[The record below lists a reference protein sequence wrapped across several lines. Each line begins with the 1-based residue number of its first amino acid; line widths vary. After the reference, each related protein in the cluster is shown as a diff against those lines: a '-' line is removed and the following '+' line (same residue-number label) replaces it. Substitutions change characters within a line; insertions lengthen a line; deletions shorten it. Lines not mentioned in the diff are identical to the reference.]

1 MKQYFGTDGIRGIPN
16 KTLNED
22 LVSKI
27 FSSVEK
33 ELSPVSVAVIL
44 DTRSSSL
51 ELLGWICN
59 GLSENV
65 QVVNYGVLPSGSMP
79 ILLKKFEHDL
89 GVIISASHN
98 PSEYNGIKLI
108 NDVGSKLSDEVEI
121 NIENNLQ
128 TISLPEKTSISKS
141 STEGYDAYLEYLES
155 LIDFDLSSFNIL
167 FDTANGS
174 SYKIIEDLFQ
184 STKSKY
190 KIIANAPDGQ
200 NINSNCGATHLDNLV
215 TNLGKNQLG
224 AAFDGD
230 ADRLILVDENRSS
243 CNGDVIILLIAKYLE
258 AINRLN
264 NNIVVSTVMSNFGFK
279 KAAEKN
285 NYHNIETSVGDKY
298 VAAAMSEHNASLGG
312 EQSGHIIISDEL
324 PVGDG
329 LVSLIYALKALAFFN
344 TSLSE
349 FKDSNITEYP
359 QKLINLELDTLPSD
373 EKIKELNVI
382 ADNLFNEVGLDGRYL
397 IRKSGTEPILRVLVE
412 AQSEE
417 ELANFS
423 EELII
428 NIKNHLFTWN
438 IIYNDTNELISARPW
453 KRWRGSM
460 LSKNSAD
467 AYSALQSL

>member
-33 ELSPVSVAVIL
+33 ELSPASVAVIL

-51 ELLGWICN
+51 ELLNWICN
-59 GLSENV
+59 GLSEKV
-65 QVVNYGVLPSGSMP
+65 EVVNYGVLPSGSMP
-79 ILLKKFEHDL
+79 VLLEKFGHDL

-108 NDVGSKLSDEVEI
+108 NDVGSKLSDDVEI

-141 STEGYDAYLEYLES
+141 STKGYDAYLEYLES

-184 STKSKY
+184 SKKSKF
-190 KIIANAPDGQ
+190 KIISNTPDGQ
-200 NINSNCGATHLDNLV
+200 NINSNCGATHLDNLIS
-215 TNLGKNQLG
+215 NLGKNQLG

-230 ADRLILVDENRSS
+230 ADRLILVDETGTP

-258 AINRLN
+258 AINKLN

-279 KAAEKN
+279 KAVEKN
-285 NYHNIETSVGDKY
+285 NYHNVETSVGDKY
-298 VAAAMSEHNASLGG
+298 VAAAMSEQNASLGG

-329 LVSLIYALKALAFFN
+329 LVSFIYSLKALAFFN
-344 TSLSE
+344 TTLSE
-349 FKDSNITEYP
+349 FRESNIIEYP
-359 QKLINLELDTLPSD
+359 QKLINLELDLLPSD
-373 EKIKELNVI
+373 EQVKELNEI
-382 ADNLFNEVGLDGRYL
+382 ANNLYNEIGLDGRFL

-412 AQSEE
+412 AESEE

-423 EELII
+423 EKLII
-428 NIKNHLFTWN
+428 SIKNHLFT
-438 IIYNDTNELISARPW
+438 
-453 KRWRGSM
+453 
-460 LSKNSAD
+460 
-467 AYSALQSL
+467 

>member
-1 MKQYFGTDGIRGIPN
+1 LKQYFGTDGIRGIPN
-16 KTLNED
+16 KTLNKD

-51 ELLGWICN
+51 ELLNWICN
-59 GLSENV
+59 GLSEKV
-65 QVVNYGVLPSGSMP
+65 EVVNYGVLPSGSMP
-79 ILLKKFEHDL
+79 ILLEKFGHDL

-108 NDVGSKLSDEVEI
+108 NDVGSKLSDDTEI
-121 NIENNLQ
+121 DIENNLK

-141 STEGYDAYLEYLES
+141 STKGYDKYLEYLES

-184 STKSKY
+184 SKKSKF
-190 KIIANAPDGQ
+190 KIISNTPDGQ
-200 NINSNCGATHLDNLV
+200 NINSNCGATNLDNLV
-215 TNLGKNQLG
+215 SNLGKNQLG

-230 ADRLILVDENRSS
+230 ADRLILVDENKSP

-258 AINRLN
+258 AINKLN

-279 KAAEKN
+279 KAVEKN
-285 NYHNIETSVGDKY
+285 NYQNVETSVGDKY
-298 VAAAMSEHNASLGG
+298 VASAMSEHNASLGG

-329 LVSLIYALKALAFFN
+329 LVSFIYSLKALAFFN

-349 FKDSNITEYP
+349 FKESNITEYP
-359 QKLINLELDTLPSD
+359 QKLINLELDLLPSD
-373 EKIKELNVI
+373 EQVKELNDI
-382 ADNLFNEVGLDGRYL
+382 ANNLYNEIGLDGRFL

-412 AQSEE
+412 AESEE
-417 ELANFS
+417 ELDNFS

-428 NIKNHLFTWN
+428 NIKNHLFSWN
-438 IIYNDTNELISARPW
+438 IIYT
-453 KRWRGSM
+453 
-460 LSKNSAD
+460 
-467 AYSALQSL
+467 

>member
-51 ELLGWICN
+51 ELLSWICN
-59 GLSENV
+59 GLSEKV
-65 QVVNYGVLPSGSMP
+65 EVVNYGVLPSGSMP
-79 ILLKKFEHDL
+79 ILLEKFGHDL

-108 NDVGSKLSDEVEI
+108 NDVGSKLSDDVEI

-141 STEGYDAYLEYLES
+141 STKGYDAYLEYLES

-184 STKSKY
+184 SKKSKF
-190 KIIANAPDGQ
+190 KIISNTPDGQ
-200 NINSNCGATHLDNLV
+200 NINSNCGATHLDNLIS
-215 TNLGKNQLG
+215 NLGKNQLG

-230 ADRLILVDENRSS
+230 ADRLILVDETGAP

-258 AINRLN
+258 AINKLN

-279 KAAEKN
+279 KAVEKN
-285 NYHNIETSVGDKY
+285 NYHNVETSVGDKY

-329 LVSLIYALKALAFFN
+329 LVSFIYSLKALAFFN
-344 TSLSE
+344 TTLAE
-349 FKDSNITEYP
+349 FRDSNIIEYS
-359 QKLINLELDTLPSD
+359 QKLINLELDLLPS
-373 EKIKELNVI
+373 EEQVKELNEI
-382 ADNLFNEVGLDGRYL
+382 ANNLYNEIGLDGRFL

-412 AQSEE
+412 AESEE

-423 EELII
+423 EKLII
-428 NIKNHLFTWN
+428 SIKNHLFT
-438 IIYNDTNELISARPW
+438 
-453 KRWRGSM
+453 
-460 LSKNSAD
+460 
-467 AYSALQSL
+467 

>member
-16 KTLNED
+16 KTLNKD

-108 NDVGSKLSDEVEI
+108 NDVGSKLTDEVEI

-184 STKSKY
+184 STKSKF
-190 KIIANAPDGQ
+190 KIIANTPDGQ

-215 TNLGKNQLG
+215 SNLGKNQIG

-258 AINRLN
+258 AINKLN

-329 LVSLIYALKALAFFN
+329 LVSLIYSLKALAFFN

-382 ADNLFNEVGLDGRYL
+382 ADNLYNEVGLDGRYL

-417 ELANFS
+417 ELSNFS

-428 NIKNHLFTWN
+428 NIKNHLFT
-438 IIYNDTNELISARPW
+438 
-453 KRWRGSM
+453 
-460 LSKNSAD
+460 
-467 AYSALQSL
+467 

>member
-51 ELLGWICN
+51 ELLSWICN
-59 GLSENV
+59 GLSEKV
-65 QVVNYGVLPSGSMP
+65 EVVNYGVLPSGSMP
-79 ILLKKFEHDL
+79 ILLEKFGHDL

-108 NDVGSKLSDEVEI
+108 NDVGSKLSDNVEI

-141 STEGYDAYLEYLES
+141 STKGYDAYLEYLES

-184 STKSKY
+184 SKKSKF
-190 KIIANAPDGQ
+190 KIISNTPDGQ
-200 NINSNCGATHLDNLV
+200 NINSNCGATHLDNLIS
-215 TNLGKNQLG
+215 NLGKNQLG

-230 ADRLILVDENRSS
+230 ADRLILVDETGTP

-258 AINRLN
+258 AINKLN

-279 KAAEKN
+279 KAVEKN
-285 NYHNIETSVGDKY
+285 NYHNVETSVGDKY

-329 LVSLIYALKALAFFN
+329 LVSFIYSLKALAFFN
-344 TSLSE
+344 TTLSE
-349 FKDSNITEYP
+349 FRESNIIEYP
-359 QKLINLELDTLPSD
+359 QKLINLELDLLPSN
-373 EKIKELNVI
+373 EQVKELNEI
-382 ADNLFNEVGLDGRYL
+382 ANNLYNEIGLDGRFL

-412 AQSEE
+412 AESEE

-423 EELII
+423 EKLII
-428 NIKNHLFTWN
+428 SIKNHLFT
-438 IIYNDTNELISARPW
+438 
-453 KRWRGSM
+453 
-460 LSKNSAD
+460 
-467 AYSALQSL
+467 

>member
-1 MKQYFGTDGIRGIPN
+1 LKQYFGTDGIRGIPN

-33 ELSPVSVAVIL
+33 ELSPASVAVIL

-51 ELLGWICN
+51 ELLSWICN
-59 GLSENV
+59 GLSEKV
-65 QVVNYGVLPSGSMP
+65 EVVNYGVLPSGSMP
-79 ILLKKFEHDL
+79 ILLAKFGHDL

-108 NDVGSKLSDEVEI
+108 NDIGSKLSDDVEI

-128 TISLPEKTSISKS
+128 TISLPQKKSISKS
-141 STEGYDAYLEYLES
+141 STKGYDAYLEYLES

-184 STKSKY
+184 SKKSKF
-190 KIIANAPDGQ
+190 KIISNTPDGQ
-200 NINSNCGATHLDNLV
+200 NINSNCGATHLDNLIS
-215 TNLGKNQLG
+215 NLGKNQLG

-230 ADRLILVDENRSS
+230 ADRLILVDENRSP

-258 AINRLN
+258 AINKLN

-279 KAAEKN
+279 KAVEKN
-285 NYHNIETSVGDKY
+285 NYHNVETSVGDKY
-298 VAAAMSEHNASLGG
+298 VASAMSEHNASLGG

-329 LVSLIYALKALAFFN
+329 LVSLIYSLKALAFFN

-349 FKDSNITEYP
+349 FKASNITEYP
-359 QKLINLELDTLPSD
+359 QKLINLELDLLPSD
-373 EKIKELNVI
+373 EQVKELNDI
-382 ADNLFNEVGLDGRYL
+382 AKNLYNEIGLDGRFL

-412 AQSEE
+412 AESEE
-417 ELANFS
+417 ELDNFS
-423 EELII
+423 EELIT

-438 IIYNDTNELISARPW
+438 IIYNEINELTSARPW

-467 AYSALQSL
+467 AYSALRSL

>member
-33 ELSPVSVAVIL
+33 ELSPASVAVIL

-51 ELLGWICN
+51 ELLGWICK

-65 QVVNYGVLPSGSMP
+65 EVVNYGVLPSGSMP
-79 ILLKKFEHDL
+79 ILLEKFGHNL

-108 NDVGSKLSDEVEI
+108 NDVGSKLSDDVEL

-128 TISLPEKTSISKS
+128 TISLPEKISISKS
-141 STEGYDAYLEYLES
+141 STKGYDAYLEYLES

-184 STKSKY
+184 SKKSKS
-190 KIIANAPDGQ
+190 KIIANTPDGQ

-215 TNLGKNQLG
+215 SLLGKNQLG

-230 ADRLILVDENRSS
+230 ADRLILVDETGTP

-258 AINRLN
+258 AINKLN

-279 KAAEKN
+279 KAVEKN
-285 NYHNIETSVGDKY
+285 NYHNVETSVGDKY
-298 VAAAMSEHNASLGG
+298 VAAAMSELNASLGG

-329 LVSLIYALKALAFFN
+329 LVSFIYSLKALAFFN
-344 TSLSE
+344 TTLSE
-349 FKDSNITEYP
+349 FRESNIIEYP
-359 QKLINLELDTLPSD
+359 QKLINLELDLLPSD
-373 EKIKELNVI
+373 EQVKELNEI
-382 ADNLFNEVGLDGRYL
+382 ANNLYNEIGLDGRFL

-412 AQSEE
+412 AESEE

-423 EELII
+423 EKLII
-428 NIKNHLFTWN
+428 SIKNHLFT
-438 IIYNDTNELISARPW
+438 
-453 KRWRGSM
+453 
-460 LSKNSAD
+460 
-467 AYSALQSL
+467 

>member
-16 KTLNED
+16 KTLNKD

-215 TNLGKNQLG
+215 SNLGKNQLG

-258 AINRLN
+258 AINKLN

-417 ELANFS
+417 ELDNFS

-428 NIKNHLFTWN
+428 NIKNHLFT
-438 IIYNDTNELISARPW
+438 
-453 KRWRGSM
+453 
-460 LSKNSAD
+460 
-467 AYSALQSL
+467 

>member
-51 ELLGWICN
+51 ELLSWICN
-59 GLSENV
+59 GLSEKV
-65 QVVNYGVLPSGSMP
+65 EVVNYGVLPSGSMP
-79 ILLKKFEHDL
+79 ILLEKFGHDL

-108 NDVGSKLSDEVEI
+108 NDVGSKLSDDVEI

-141 STEGYDAYLEYLES
+141 STKGYDAYLEYLES

-184 STKSKY
+184 SKKSKF
-190 KIIANAPDGQ
+190 KIISNTPDGQ
-200 NINSNCGATHLDNLV
+200 NINSNCGATHLDNLIS
-215 TNLGKNQLG
+215 NLGKNQLG

-230 ADRLILVDENRSS
+230 ADRLILVDETGAP

-258 AINRLN
+258 AINKLN

-279 KAAEKN
+279 KAVEKN
-285 NYHNIETSVGDKY
+285 NYHNVETSVGDKY

-329 LVSLIYALKALAFFN
+329 LVSFIYSLKALAFFN
-344 TSLSE
+344 TTLSE
-349 FKDSNITEYP
+349 FRESNIIEYP
-359 QKLINLELDTLPSD
+359 QKLINLELDLLPS
-373 EKIKELNVI
+373 EEQVKELNEI
-382 ADNLFNEVGLDGRYL
+382 ANNLYNEIGLDGRFL

-412 AQSEE
+412 AESEE

-423 EELII
+423 EKLII
-428 NIKNHLFTWN
+428 SIKNHLFT
-438 IIYNDTNELISARPW
+438 
-453 KRWRGSM
+453 
-460 LSKNSAD
+460 
-467 AYSALQSL
+467 

>member
-184 STKSKY
+184 STKSKF
-190 KIIANAPDGQ
+190 KIIANTPDGQ

-215 TNLGKNQLG
+215 SNLGKNQLG

-258 AINRLN
+258 AINKLN

-417 ELANFS
+417 ELDNFS

-428 NIKNHLFTWN
+428 NIKNHLFNWN
-438 IIYNDTNELISARPW
+438 IIYNDSNELISARPW

>member
-33 ELSPVSVAVIL
+33 ELSPASVAVIL

-51 ELLGWICN
+51 ELLGWICK

-65 QVVNYGVLPSGSMP
+65 EVVNYGVLPSGSMP
-79 ILLKKFEHDL
+79 ILLEKFGHNL

-108 NDVGSKLSDEVEI
+108 NDVGSKLSDDMEL

-128 TISLPEKTSISKS
+128 TISLPEKISISKS
-141 STEGYDAYLEYLES
+141 STKGYDAYLEYLES

-184 STKSKY
+184 SKKSKF
-190 KIIANAPDGQ
+190 KIIANTPDGQ

-215 TNLGKNQLG
+215 SLLGKNQLG

-230 ADRLILVDENRSS
+230 ADRLILVDETGTP

-258 AINRLN
+258 AINKLN

-279 KAAEKN
+279 KAVEKN
-285 NYHNIETSVGDKY
+285 NYHNVETSVGDKY
-298 VAAAMSEHNASLGG
+298 VAAAMSEQNASLGG

-329 LVSLIYALKALAFFN
+329 LVSFIYSLKALAFFN
-344 TSLSE
+344 TTLSE
-349 FKDSNITEYP
+349 FRESNIIEYP
-359 QKLINLELDTLPSD
+359 QKLINLELDLLPSD
-373 EKIKELNVI
+373 EQVKELNEI
-382 ADNLFNEVGLDGRYL
+382 ANNLYNEIGLDGRFL

-412 AQSEE
+412 AESEE

-423 EELII
+423 EKLII
-428 NIKNHLFTWN
+428 SIKNHLFT
-438 IIYNDTNELISARPW
+438 
-453 KRWRGSM
+453 
-460 LSKNSAD
+460 
-467 AYSALQSL
+467 

>member
-33 ELSPVSVAVIL
+33 ELSPVSVAIIL

-108 NDVGSKLSDEVEI
+108 NNVGSKLSDEVEI

-184 STKSKY
+184 STKSKF

-215 TNLGKNQLG
+215 SNLGKNQLG

-230 ADRLILVDENRSS
+230 ADRLILVDENKSS

-258 AINRLN
+258 AINKLN

-329 LVSLIYALKALAFFN
+329 LVSLIYSLKALAFFN

-382 ADNLFNEVGLDGRYL
+382 ADNLYNEVGLDGRYL

-428 NIKNHLFTWN
+428 NIKNHLFT
-438 IIYNDTNELISARPW
+438 
-453 KRWRGSM
+453 
-460 LSKNSAD
+460 
-467 AYSALQSL
+467 

>member
-33 ELSPVSVAVIL
+33 ELSPISVAVIL

-184 STKSKY
+184 STKSKF
-190 KIIANAPDGQ
+190 KIIANTPDGQ

-417 ELANFS
+417 ELDNFS

>member
-33 ELSPVSVAVIL
+33 ELSPASVAVIL

-51 ELLGWICN
+51 ELLSWICN
-59 GLSENV
+59 GLSEKV
-65 QVVNYGVLPSGSMP
+65 EVVNYGVLPSGSMP
-79 ILLKKFEHDL
+79 VLLEKFGHDL

-108 NDVGSKLSDEVEI
+108 NDVGSKLSDDVEI

-128 TISLPEKTSISKS
+128 IISLPQKKSISKS
-141 STEGYDAYLEYLES
+141 STTGYDAYLEYLES

-167 FDTANGS
+167 FDTAHGS

-184 STKSKY
+184 SKKSKF
-190 KIIANAPDGQ
+190 KIISNTPDGQ
-200 NINSNCGATHLDNLV
+200 NINSNCGATHLNNLIS
-215 TNLGKNQLG
+215 NLGKNQLG

-230 ADRLILVDENRSS
+230 ADRLILVDENRSP

-258 AINRLN
+258 AINKLN

-279 KAAEKN
+279 KAVEKN
-285 NYHNIETSVGDKY
+285 NYHNVETSVGDKY
-298 VAAAMSEHNASLGG
+298 VASAMSEHNASLGG

-329 LVSLIYALKALAFFN
+329 LVSLIYSLKALAFFN

-349 FKDSNITEYP
+349 FKESNITEYP
-359 QKLINLELDTLPSD
+359 QKLINLELDLLPSD
-373 EKIKELNVI
+373 EQVKELNDI
-382 ADNLFNEVGLDGRYL
+382 AKNLYNEIGLDGRFL

-412 AQSEE
+412 AESEE
-417 ELANFS
+417 ELDNFS
-423 EELII
+423 EQLIT
-428 NIKNHLFTWN
+428 NIKNHLFT
-438 IIYNDTNELISARPW
+438 
-453 KRWRGSM
+453 
-460 LSKNSAD
+460 
-467 AYSALQSL
+467 

>member
-215 TNLGKNQLG
+215 SNLGKNQLG

-417 ELANFS
+417 ELDNFS

-428 NIKNHLFTWN
+428 NIKNHLFT
-438 IIYNDTNELISARPW
+438 
-453 KRWRGSM
+453 
-460 LSKNSAD
+460 
-467 AYSALQSL
+467 

>member
-33 ELSPVSVAVIL
+33 ELSTVSVAVIL

-51 ELLGWICN
+51 ELLSWICN
-59 GLSENV
+59 GLSEKIEV
-65 QVVNYGVLPSGSMP
+65 INYGVLPSGSMP
-79 ILLKKFEHDL
+79 ILLEKFGHDL

-108 NDVGSKLSDEVEI
+108 NDVGSKLSDDVEI

-141 STEGYDAYLEYLES
+141 STKGYDAYLEYLES

-184 STKSKY
+184 SKKSKF
-190 KIIANAPDGQ
+190 KIISNTPDGQ
-200 NINSNCGATHLDNLV
+200 NINSNCGATHLDNLIS
-215 TNLGKNQLG
+215 NLGKNQLG

-230 ADRLILVDENRSS
+230 ADRLILVDETGAP

-258 AINRLN
+258 AINKLN

-279 KAAEKN
+279 KAVEKN
-285 NYHNIETSVGDKY
+285 NYHNVETSVGDKY

-329 LVSLIYALKALAFFN
+329 LVSFIYSLKALAFFN
-344 TSLSE
+344 TTLAE
-349 FKDSNITEYP
+349 FRDSNIIEYP
-359 QKLINLELDTLPSD
+359 QKLINLELDLLPS
-373 EKIKELNVI
+373 EEQVKELNEI
-382 ADNLFNEVGLDGRYL
+382 ANNLYNEIGLDGRFL

-412 AQSEE
+412 AESEE

-423 EELII
+423 EKLII
-428 NIKNHLFTWN
+428 SIKNHLFT
-438 IIYNDTNELISARPW
+438 
-453 KRWRGSM
+453 
-460 LSKNSAD
+460 
-467 AYSALQSL
+467 

>member
-33 ELSPVSVAVIL
+33 ELSPASVAVIL

-51 ELLGWICN
+51 ELLGWICK

-65 QVVNYGVLPSGSMP
+65 EVVNYGVLPSGSMP
-79 ILLKKFEHDL
+79 ILLEKFGHNL

-108 NDVGSKLSDEVEI
+108 NDVGSKLSDDMEL

-128 TISLPEKTSISKS
+128 TISLPEKISISKS
-141 STEGYDAYLEYLES
+141 STKGYDAYLEYLES

-184 STKSKY
+184 SKKSKF
-190 KIIANAPDGQ
+190 KIIANTPDGQ

-215 TNLGKNQLG
+215 SLLGKNQLG

-230 ADRLILVDENRSS
+230 ADRLILVDETGTP

-258 AINRLN
+258 AINKLN

-279 KAAEKN
+279 KAVEKN
-285 NYHNIETSVGDKY
+285 NYHNVETSVGDKY

-329 LVSLIYALKALAFFN
+329 LVSFIYSLKALAFFN
-344 TSLSE
+344 TTLSE
-349 FKDSNITEYP
+349 FRESNIIEYP
-359 QKLINLELDTLPSD
+359 QKLINLELDLLPSD
-373 EKIKELNVI
+373 EQVKELNEI
-382 ADNLFNEVGLDGRYL
+382 ANNLYNEIGLDGRFL

-412 AQSEE
+412 AESEE

-423 EELII
+423 EKLII
-428 NIKNHLFTWN
+428 SIKNHLFT
-438 IIYNDTNELISARPW
+438 
-453 KRWRGSM
+453 
-460 LSKNSAD
+460 
-467 AYSALQSL
+467 

>member
-33 ELSPVSVAVIL
+33 ELSPASVAVIL

-51 ELLGWICN
+51 ELLSWICN
-59 GLSENV
+59 GLSEKV
-65 QVVNYGVLPSGSMP
+65 EVVNYGVLPSGSMP
-79 ILLKKFEHDL
+79 ILLEKFGHDL

-108 NDVGSKLSDEVEI
+108 NDVGSKLSDDVEI

-128 TISLPEKTSISKS
+128 TISLPQKKSISKS
-141 STEGYDAYLEYLES
+141 STKGYDAYLEYLES

-184 STKSKY
+184 SKKSKF
-190 KIIANAPDGQ
+190 KIISNTPDGQ
-200 NINSNCGATHLDNLV
+200 NINSNCGATHLDNLIS
-215 TNLGKNQLG
+215 NLGKNQLG

-230 ADRLILVDENRSS
+230 ADRLILVDETGTP

-258 AINRLN
+258 AINKLN

-279 KAAEKN
+279 KAVEKN
-285 NYHNIETSVGDKY
+285 NYHNVETSVGDKY

-329 LVSLIYALKALAFFN
+329 LVSFIYSLKALAFFN
-344 TSLSE
+344 TTLSE
-349 FKDSNITEYP
+349 FRESNIIEYP
-359 QKLINLELDTLPSD
+359 QKLINLELDLLPSD
-373 EKIKELNVI
+373 EQVKELNEI
-382 ADNLFNEVGLDGRYL
+382 AKNLYNEIGLDGRFL

-412 AQSEE
+412 AESEE

-423 EELII
+423 EKLII
-428 NIKNHLFTWN
+428 SIKNHLFT
-438 IIYNDTNELISARPW
+438 
-453 KRWRGSM
+453 
-460 LSKNSAD
+460 
-467 AYSALQSL
+467 

>member
-33 ELSPVSVAVIL
+33 ELSPASVAVIL

-51 ELLGWICN
+51 ELLNWICN
-59 GLSENV
+59 GLSEKV
-65 QVVNYGVLPSGSMP
+65 EVVNYGVLPSGSMP
-79 ILLKKFEHDL
+79 VLLEKFGHDL

-108 NDVGSKLSDEVEI
+108 NDVGSKLSDDVEI

-141 STEGYDAYLEYLES
+141 STKGYDAYLEYLES

-184 STKSKY
+184 SKKSKF
-190 KIIANAPDGQ
+190 KIISNTPDGQ

-215 TNLGKNQLG
+215 SLLGKNQLG

-230 ADRLILVDENRSS
+230 ADRLILVDETGTP

-258 AINRLN
+258 AINKLN

-279 KAAEKN
+279 KAVEKN
-285 NYHNIETSVGDKY
+285 NYHNVETSVGDKY

-329 LVSLIYALKALAFFN
+329 LVSFIYSLKALAFFN
-344 TSLSE
+344 TTLSE
-349 FKDSNITEYP
+349 FRESNIIEYP
-359 QKLINLELDTLPSD
+359 QKLINLELDLLPSD
-373 EKIKELNVI
+373 EQVKELNEI
-382 ADNLFNEVGLDGRYL
+382 ANNLYNEIGLDGRFL

-412 AQSEE
+412 AESEE

-423 EELII
+423 EKLII
-428 NIKNHLFTWN
+428 SIKNHLFT
-438 IIYNDTNELISARPW
+438 
-453 KRWRGSM
+453 
-460 LSKNSAD
+460 
-467 AYSALQSL
+467 

>member
-51 ELLGWICN
+51 ELLSWICN
-59 GLSENV
+59 GLSEKV
-65 QVVNYGVLPSGSMP
+65 EVVNYGVLPSGSMP
-79 ILLKKFEHDL
+79 ILLEKFGHDL

-108 NDVGSKLSDEVEI
+108 NDVGSKLSDNVEI

-141 STEGYDAYLEYLES
+141 STKGYDAYLEYLES

-184 STKSKY
+184 SKKSKF
-190 KIIANAPDGQ
+190 KIISNTPDGQ
-200 NINSNCGATHLDNLV
+200 NINSNCGATHLDNLIS
-215 TNLGKNQLG
+215 NLGKNQLG

-230 ADRLILVDENRSS
+230 ADRLILVDETGTP

-258 AINRLN
+258 AINKLN

-279 KAAEKN
+279 KAVEKN
-285 NYHNIETSVGDKY
+285 NYHNVETSVGDKY

-329 LVSLIYALKALAFFN
+329 LVSFIYSLKALAFFN
-344 TSLSE
+344 TTLSE
-349 FKDSNITEYP
+349 FRESNIIEYP
-359 QKLINLELDTLPSD
+359 QKLINLELDLLPSD
-373 EKIKELNVI
+373 EQVKELNEI
-382 ADNLFNEVGLDGRYL
+382 AKNLYNEIGLDGRFL

-412 AQSEE
+412 AESEE

-423 EELII
+423 EKLII
-428 NIKNHLFTWN
+428 SIKNHLFT
-438 IIYNDTNELISARPW
+438 
-453 KRWRGSM
+453 
-460 LSKNSAD
+460 
-467 AYSALQSL
+467 

>member
-51 ELLGWICN
+51 ELLSWICN
-59 GLSENV
+59 GLSEKV
-65 QVVNYGVLPSGSMP
+65 EVVNYGVLPSGSMP
-79 ILLKKFEHDL
+79 ILLEKFGHDL

-108 NDVGSKLSDEVEI
+108 NDVGSKLSDDVEI

-141 STEGYDAYLEYLES
+141 STKGYDAYLEYLES

-184 STKSKY
+184 SKKSKF
-190 KIIANAPDGQ
+190 KIISNTPDGQ
-200 NINSNCGATHLDNLV
+200 NINSNCGATHLDNLIS
-215 TNLGKNQLG
+215 NLGKNQLG

-230 ADRLILVDENRSS
+230 ADRLILVDETGAP

-258 AINRLN
+258 AINKLN

-279 KAAEKN
+279 KAVEKN
-285 NYHNIETSVGDKY
+285 NYHNVETSVGDKY

-329 LVSLIYALKALAFFN
+329 LVSFIYSLKALAFFN
-344 TSLSE
+344 TTLAE
-349 FKDSNITEYP
+349 FRDSNIIEYS
-359 QKLINLELDTLPSD
+359 QKLINLELDLLPS
-373 EKIKELNVI
+373 EEQVKELNEI
-382 ADNLFNEVGLDGRYL
+382 ANNLYNEIGLDGIFL

-412 AQSEE
+412 AESEE

-423 EELII
+423 EKLII
-428 NIKNHLFTWN
+428 SIKNHLFT
-438 IIYNDTNELISARPW
+438 
-453 KRWRGSM
+453 
-460 LSKNSAD
+460 
-467 AYSALQSL
+467 

>member
-16 KTLNED
+16 KTLNKD

-184 STKSKY
+184 STKSKF
-190 KIIANAPDGQ
+190 KIIANTPDGQ

-329 LVSLIYALKALAFFN
+329 LVSLIYSLKALAFFN

-382 ADNLFNEVGLDGRYL
+382 ADNLYNEVGLDGRYL

>member
-51 ELLGWICN
+51 ELLSWICN
-59 GLSENV
+59 GLSEKV
-65 QVVNYGVLPSGSMP
+65 EVVNYGVLPSGSMP
-79 ILLKKFEHDL
+79 ILLEKFGHDL

-108 NDVGSKLSDEVEI
+108 NDVGSKLSDDVEI

-141 STEGYDAYLEYLES
+141 STKGYDAYLEYLES

-184 STKSKY
+184 SKKSKF
-190 KIIANAPDGQ
+190 KIISNTPDGQ
-200 NINSNCGATHLDNLV
+200 NINSNCGATHLDNLIS
-215 TNLGKNQLG
+215 NLGKNQLG

-230 ADRLILVDENRSS
+230 ADRLILVDETGTP

-258 AINRLN
+258 AINKLN

-279 KAAEKN
+279 KAVEKN
-285 NYHNIETSVGDKY
+285 NYHNVETSVGDKY

-329 LVSLIYALKALAFFN
+329 LVSFIYSLKALAFFN
-344 TSLSE
+344 TTLAE
-349 FKDSNITEYP
+349 FRDSNIIEYP
-359 QKLINLELDTLPSD
+359 QKLINLELDLLPSD
-373 EKIKELNVI
+373 EQVKELNEI
-382 ADNLFNEVGLDGRYL
+382 ANNLYNEIGLDGRFL

-412 AQSEE
+412 AESEE

-423 EELII
+423 EKLII
-428 NIKNHLFTWN
+428 SIKNHLFT
-438 IIYNDTNELISARPW
+438 
-453 KRWRGSM
+453 
-460 LSKNSAD
+460 
-467 AYSALQSL
+467 

>member
-51 ELLGWICN
+51 ELLSWICN
-59 GLSENV
+59 GLSEKV
-65 QVVNYGVLPSGSMP
+65 EVVNYGVLPSGSMP
-79 ILLKKFEHDL
+79 VLLEKFGHDL

-108 NDVGSKLSDEVEI
+108 NDVGSKLSDDVEI

-141 STEGYDAYLEYLES
+141 STKGYDAYLEYLES

-258 AINRLN
+258 AINKLN

-382 ADNLFNEVGLDGRYL
+382 ADNLYNEVGLDGRYL

-417 ELANFS
+417 ELDNFS

-428 NIKNHLFTWN
+428 NIKNHLFT
-438 IIYNDTNELISARPW
+438 
-453 KRWRGSM
+453 
-460 LSKNSAD
+460 
-467 AYSALQSL
+467 

>member
-51 ELLGWICN
+51 ELLSWICN
-59 GLSENV
+59 GLSEKV
-65 QVVNYGVLPSGSMP
+65 EVVNYGVLPSGSMP
-79 ILLKKFEHDL
+79 ILLEKFGHDL

-108 NDVGSKLSDEVEI
+108 NDVGSKLSDDVEI

-141 STEGYDAYLEYLES
+141 STKGYDAYLEYLES

-184 STKSKY
+184 SKKSKF
-190 KIIANAPDGQ
+190 KIISNTPDGQ
-200 NINSNCGATHLDNLV
+200 NINSNCGATHLDNLIS
-215 TNLGKNQLG
+215 NLGKNQLG

-230 ADRLILVDENRSS
+230 ADRLILVDETGAP

-258 AINRLN
+258 AINKLN

-279 KAAEKN
+279 KAVEKN
-285 NYHNIETSVGDKY
+285 NYHNVETSVGDKY

-329 LVSLIYALKALAFFN
+329 LVSFIYSLKALAFFN
-344 TSLSE
+344 TTLSE
-349 FKDSNITEYP
+349 FRESNIIEYP
-359 QKLINLELDTLPSD
+359 QKLINLELDLLPSN
-373 EKIKELNVI
+373 EQVKELNEI
-382 ADNLFNEVGLDGRYL
+382 ANNLYNEIGLDGRFL

-412 AQSEE
+412 AESEE

-423 EELII
+423 EKLII
-428 NIKNHLFTWN
+428 SIKNHLFT
-438 IIYNDTNELISARPW
+438 
-453 KRWRGSM
+453 
-460 LSKNSAD
+460 
-467 AYSALQSL
+467 

>member
-1 MKQYFGTDGIRGIPN
+1 LKQYFGTDGIRGIPN

-33 ELSPVSVAVIL
+33 ELSPASVAVIL

-51 ELLGWICN
+51 ELLSWICS
-59 GLSENV
+59 GLSEKV
-65 QVVNYGVLPSGSMP
+65 EVVNYGVLPSGSMP
-79 ILLKKFEHDL
+79 VLLEKFGHDL

-108 NDVGSKLSDEVEI
+108 NDVGSKLSDDLEI

-128 TISLPEKTSISKS
+128 TISLPQKKSISKS
-141 STEGYDAYLEYLES
+141 STKGYDAYLEYLES

-167 FDTANGS
+167 FDTAHGS
-174 SYKIIEDLFQ
+174 SYKIVDDLFQ
-184 STKSKY
+184 SKKSKF
-190 KIIANAPDGQ
+190 KIISNTPDGQ
-200 NINSNCGATHLDNLV
+200 NINSNCGATHLDNLIS
-215 TNLGKNQLG
+215 NLGKNQLG

-230 ADRLILVDENRSS
+230 ADRLILVDENKSP

-258 AINRLN
+258 AINKLN

-279 KAAEKN
+279 KAVEKN
-285 NYHNIETSVGDKY
+285 NYHNVETSVGDKY
-298 VAAAMSEHNASLGG
+298 VALAMSEHNASLGG

-329 LVSLIYALKALAFFN
+329 LVSLIYSLKALAFFN

-349 FKDSNITEYP
+349 FKESNITEYP
-359 QKLINLELDTLPSD
+359 QKLINLGLDLLPSD
-373 EKIKELNVI
+373 EQVKELNNI
-382 ADNLFNEVGLDGRYL
+382 AKNLYNEIGLDGRFL

-412 AQSEE
+412 AESEE
-417 ELANFS
+417 ELDNFS
-423 EELII
+423 EELIT
-428 NIKNHLFTWN
+428 NIKNHLFT
-438 IIYNDTNELISARPW
+438 
-453 KRWRGSM
+453 
-460 LSKNSAD
+460 
-467 AYSALQSL
+467 

>member
-33 ELSPVSVAVIL
+33 ELSPASVAVIL

-51 ELLGWICN
+51 ELLGWICK

-65 QVVNYGVLPSGSMP
+65 EVVNYGVLPSGSMP
-79 ILLKKFEHDL
+79 ILLEKFGHNL

-108 NDVGSKLSDEVEI
+108 NDVGSKLSDDMEL

-128 TISLPEKTSISKS
+128 TISLPEKISISKS
-141 STEGYDAYLEYLES
+141 STKGYDAYLEYLES

-184 STKSKY
+184 SKKSKF
-190 KIIANAPDGQ
+190 KIIANTPDGQ

-215 TNLGKNQLG
+215 SLLGKNQLG

-230 ADRLILVDENRSS
+230 ADRLILVDETGIP

-258 AINRLN
+258 AINKLN

-279 KAAEKN
+279 KAVEKN
-285 NYHNIETSVGDKY
+285 NYHNVETSVGDKY
-298 VAAAMSEHNASLGG
+298 VAAAMSEQNASLGG

-329 LVSLIYALKALAFFN
+329 LVSFIYSLKALAFFN
-344 TSLSE
+344 TTLSE
-349 FKDSNITEYP
+349 FRESNIIEYP
-359 QKLINLELDTLPSD
+359 QKLINLELDLLPSD
-373 EKIKELNVI
+373 EQVKELNEI
-382 ADNLFNEVGLDGRYL
+382 ANNLYNEIGLDGRFL

-412 AQSEE
+412 AESEE

-423 EELII
+423 EKLII
-428 NIKNHLFTWN
+428 SIKNHLFT
-438 IIYNDTNELISARPW
+438 
-453 KRWRGSM
+453 
-460 LSKNSAD
+460 
-467 AYSALQSL
+467 

>member
-51 ELLGWICN
+51 ELLSWICN
-59 GLSENV
+59 GLSEKV
-65 QVVNYGVLPSGSMP
+65 EVVNYGVLPSGSMP
-79 ILLKKFEHDL
+79 ILLEKFGHDL

-108 NDVGSKLSDEVEI
+108 NDVGSKLSDDVEI

-141 STEGYDAYLEYLES
+141 STKGYDAYLEYLES

-184 STKSKY
+184 SKKSKF
-190 KIIANAPDGQ
+190 KIISNTPDGQ
-200 NINSNCGATHLDNLV
+200 NINSNCGATHLDNLIS
-215 TNLGKNQLG
+215 NLGKNQLG

-230 ADRLILVDENRSS
+230 ADRLILVDETGTP

-258 AINRLN
+258 AINKLN

-279 KAAEKN
+279 KAVEKN
-285 NYHNIETSVGDKY
+285 NYHNVETSVGDKY

-329 LVSLIYALKALAFFN
+329 LVSFIYSLKALAFFN
-344 TSLSE
+344 TTLSE
-349 FKDSNITEYP
+349 FRESNIIEYP
-359 QKLINLELDTLPSD
+359 QKLINLELDLLPS
-373 EKIKELNVI
+373 EEQVKELNEI
-382 ADNLFNEVGLDGRYL
+382 ANNLYNEIGLDGRFL

-412 AQSEE
+412 AESEE

-423 EELII
+423 EKLII
-428 NIKNHLFTWN
+428 SIKNHLFT
-438 IIYNDTNELISARPW
+438 
-453 KRWRGSM
+453 
-460 LSKNSAD
+460 
-467 AYSALQSL
+467 

>member
-215 TNLGKNQLG
+215 SNLGKNQLG

-428 NIKNHLFTWN
+428 NIKNHLFT
-438 IIYNDTNELISARPW
+438 
-453 KRWRGSM
+453 
-460 LSKNSAD
+460 
-467 AYSALQSL
+467 

>member
-258 AINRLN
+258 AINKLN

-382 ADNLFNEVGLDGRYL
+382 ADNLYNEVGLDGRYL

-428 NIKNHLFTWN
+428 NIKNHLFT
-438 IIYNDTNELISARPW
+438 
-453 KRWRGSM
+453 
-460 LSKNSAD
+460 
-467 AYSALQSL
+467 